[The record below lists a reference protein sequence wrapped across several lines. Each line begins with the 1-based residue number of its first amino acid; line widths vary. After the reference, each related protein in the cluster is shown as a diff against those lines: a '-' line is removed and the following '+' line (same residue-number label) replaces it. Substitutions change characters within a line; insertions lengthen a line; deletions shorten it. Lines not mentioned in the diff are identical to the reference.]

1 VLFATAGSGRRLFVL
16 ETPNKKKKKNRGI
29 GFKEL
34 PVPAD
39 MRIKKIS

>member
-1 VLFATAGSGRRLFVL
+1 MLFATAGSGRRLFVL
-16 ETPNKKKKKNRGI
+16 ETPNKKKNRGI

>member
-1 VLFATAGSGRRLFVL
+1 LFVL
-16 ETPNKKKKKNRGI
+16 EIPNKKEYHEIEFKENHEI
-29 GFKEL
+29 EFKEL